1 MLLISTPG
9 VRALAPDEMWHV
21 DTTIIK
27 LLNGAKIY
35 LHAVIDNYSRKI
47 LAWSV
52 AEKFEFATTVAILR
66 AAARGAVSAED
77 APTLVADAGV
87 ENVNAGVDEL
97 IVSGVLRRVLA
108 LRDVSFSNSL
118 IEAWWRTL
126 KHQWL
131 YLNTLDSVETVRR
144 LVAFYVEAHN
154 TEIPHSAFRGQTPD
168 EMYYRR
174 GKDVPDKL
182 KAAKTR
188 ARAAR
193 LMANRAT
200 SCSACWPG
208 LERRSGAPAAA

>member
-1 MLLISTPG
+1 M
-9 VRALAPDEMWHV
+9 
-21 DTTIIK
+21 
-27 LLNGAKIY
+27 
-35 LHAVIDNYSRKI
+35 
-47 LAWSV
+47 
-52 AEKFEFATTVAILR
+52 
-66 AAARGAVSAED
+66 
-77 APTLVADAGV
+77 
-87 ENVNAGVDEL
+87 DEL
-97 IVSGVLRRVLA
+97 IVSGLLHRVLA

-168 EMYYRR
+168 EMYYGR
-174 GKDVPDKL
+174 GNDVPDKL
-182 KAAKTR
+182 EAAKTQ

-200 SCSACWPG
+200 SCRACWPG
-208 LERRSGAPAAA
+208 SDTRSGAMAAA